1 MVVSVA
7 NYLLGP
13 VALVPIMFTWFALY
27 VFAFFGRKEAM
38 GYMAVMA
45 VAFALVLTDQ
55 DVTSPV
61 VRWLLGTVTPVVG
74 GLLLSMV
81 VRLAMD
87 RTEVLED
94 SEAQTRAIIESAPNA
109 FTTVDEDGVIME
121 WNREAERTF
130 GYTAEEVVGRQVVDV
145 IILPEDREG
154 HFQRLRAAFATS
166 PDDPPLRGE
175 RNLMRKDGTPLFCEV
190 TLSLVE
196 FDDEHIL
203 LVFMRDLSHR
213 AERER
218 EREQLFREQAA
229 RQEAEHMAEMVQG
242 LQMLLDAALA
252 HGRLEQILELL
263 VPRLCE
269 VLSAEA
275 AAIFL
280 TEEGT
285 GDLVLRASTDGAP
298 DGAGRGPRPARGRAG
313 GRLAR
318 AAAGARPA
326 RRRPV
331 GPGDAGHGVGDLGAA
346 DRGRGRDRRDPGGR
360 AAAARGSTTTTC
372 CCWAWPPTG
381 WRWPS
386 TTRWCS
392 SASTGSRRRSSA
404 ACCPTGCRCCRAWRW
419 RPATS
424 RPPARPRWVATGT
437 T

>member
-1 MVVSVA
+1 
-7 NYLLGP
+7 
-13 VALVPIMFTWFALY
+13 
-27 VFAFFGRKEAM
+27 
-38 GYMAVMA
+38 
-45 VAFALVLTDQ
+45 
-55 DVTSPV
+55 
-61 VRWLLGTVTPVVG
+61 
-74 GLLLSMV
+74 MV

-130 GYTAEEVVGRQVVDV
+130 GYTAEEVVGRQVADV

-190 TLSLVE
+190 TLSLVA

-218 EREQLFREQAA
+218 EREQLYREQAA

-285 GDLVLRASTDGAP
+285 ASWCC
-298 DGAGRGPRPARGRAG
+298 
-313 GRLAR
+313 
-318 AAAGARPA
+318 ARP
-326 RRRPV
+326 R
-331 GPGDAGHGVGDLGAA
+331 
-346 DRGRGRDRRDPGGR
+346 
-360 AAAARGSTTTTC
+360 
-372 CCWAWPPTG
+372 
-381 WRWPS
+381 
-386 TTRWCS
+386 
-392 SASTGSRRRSSA
+392 TGSRPSGSWPRDQHVAARVADSRSPLLVHDPPDDDLSA
-404 ACCPTGCRCCRAWRW
+404 SGDARAWR
-419 RPATS
+419 R
-424 RPPARPRWVATGT
+424 
-437 T
+437 

>member
-1 MVVSVA
+1 
-7 NYLLGP
+7 
-13 VALVPIMFTWFALY
+13 
-27 VFAFFGRKEAM
+27 
-38 GYMAVMA
+38 
-45 VAFALVLTDQ
+45 
-55 DVTSPV
+55 
-61 VRWLLGTVTPVVG
+61 
-74 GLLLSMV
+74 MV

-87 RTEVLED
+87 RTEVLQD

-130 GYTAEEVVGRQVVDV
+130 GYAAEEVVGRQVVDV
-145 IILPEDREG
+145 IILDEDREG
-154 HFQRLRAAFATS
+154 HLQRLRAAFATS

-175 RNLMRKDGTPLFCEV
+175 RNLMHKDGTPLFCEV
-190 TLSLVE
+190 TLSLVA

-218 EREQLFREQAA
+218 QREQLFREQAA

-280 TEEGT
+280 TEDGT
-285 GDLVLRASTDGAP
+285 GELVLRASTDGV
-298 DGAGRGPRPARGRAG
+298 PAERVV
-313 GRLAR
+313 AR
-318 AAAGARPA
+318 DQH
-326 RRRPV
+326 V
-331 GPGDAGHGVGDLGAA
+331 
-346 DRGRGRDRRDPGGR
+346 
-360 AAAARGSTTTTC
+360 AARVADSRAPLLVHEPPDDNLSASAMRGMGSVISVPLTAGEDVTGVIQVACPRRAGSTTTTC
-372 CCWAWPPTG
+372 CCWAWRPTG

-392 SASTGSRRRSSA
+392 SASTGSRRRCSA

-419 RPATS
+419 PPATS